1 MREDQTVAINF
12 FTEDS
17 SDVERKT
24 KKLLEH
30 FIKLIADSEFDEVE
44 KLYREIKSIKYS
56 GQGFLENLEAFDN
69 EKQQIFNIGYAYAVI
84 DAMQLYEKSTQ
95 KERKQPVAYEQN
107 IILIMEAFE
116 LSGRDLAPKERDYIK
131 EWSKMGFETDVL
143 VEACNRT
150 MNSINEANFMY
161 ANCILKEWKR
171 RGVHNMEDVIELDQK
186 YYSRKFPAQKK

>member
-1 MREDQTVAINF
+1 
-12 FTEDS
+12 
-17 SDVERKT
+17 
-24 KKLLEH
+24 
-30 FIKLIADSEFDEVE
+30 
-44 KLYREIKSIKYS
+44 
-56 GQGFLENLEAFDN
+56 
-69 EKQQIFNIGYAYAVI
+69 
-84 DAMQLYEKSTQ
+84 MQLYEKSTQ

-116 LSGRDLAPKERDYIK
+116 LSGWDPAPKERDYIK
-131 EWSKMGFETDVL
+131 EWSNMGFETDVL

-150 MNSINEANFMY
+150 MDSINEANFMY